1 MRDPY
6 AVLGLAKT
14 ASAAE
19 IKSAFRKLAKKYHP
33 DQSKEPKA
41 KERFAEIGQ
50 AYEILGDEKKRAAF
64 DRGEIDA
71 EGKPRA
77 PQFEGFGAGRG
88 GGGGFRNFHFEFGD
102 AGGPARNFD
111 PDIFAELFGGGG
123 ARTRARARRRARML
137 PSPSPCRSRRP
148 PAAATCA

>member
-1 MRDPY
+1 MGDPY
-6 AVLGLAKT
+6 IVLGLAKT
-14 ASAAE
+14 ASAGE

-50 AYEILGDEKKRAAF
+50 AYEILGDEKKRAQF

-77 PQFEGFGAGRG
+77 PLFEGVGAGG
-88 GGGGFRNFHFEFGD
+88 GASPGGGFRNFHFEAGD
-102 AGGPARNFD
+102 GMGGRN
-111 PDIFAELFGGGG
+111 
-123 ARTRARARRRARML
+123 
-137 PSPSPCRSRRP
+137 
-148 PAAATCA
+148 